1 MGSYTNR
8 VKTGTSANEFLEL
21 YKNGK
26 RDFSNLLVRGG
37 RFEIC
42 DENAISKPI
51 VLEKIKC
58 MNTVFDN
65 IIFNNVRIRNS
76 NLSGSTFEDPNF
88 LFSYLENVEAC
99 VLTINGGRMYCTNI
113 NGLDLQHSNISGLEI
128 ELCTVKGN
136 GLTFGHMD
144 ISGIKFADE
153 ILTNS
158 GLGNIKIEG
167 GTKMS
172 EKQLQLFRTLNV
184 DVGTPITIPH
194 NELLAIKRSKVR
206 NQFNYS

>member
-1 MGSYTNR
+1 
-8 VKTGTSANEFLEL
+8 
-21 YKNGK
+21 
-26 RDFSNLLVRGG
+26 
-37 RFEIC
+37 
-42 DENAISKPI
+42 
-51 VLEKIKC
+51 
-58 MNTVFDN
+58 
-65 IIFNNVRIRNS
+65 
-76 NLSGSTFEDPNF
+76 
-88 LFSYLENVEAC
+88 
-99 VLTINGGRMYCTNI
+99 MYCTNI